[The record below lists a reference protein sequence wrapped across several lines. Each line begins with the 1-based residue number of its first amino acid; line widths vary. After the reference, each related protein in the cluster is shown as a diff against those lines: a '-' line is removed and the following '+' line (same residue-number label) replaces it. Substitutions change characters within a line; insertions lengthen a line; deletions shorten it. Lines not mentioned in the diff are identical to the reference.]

1 MKKFLILAMSLMLAL
16 PASVCANEP
25 AFSWQEALENAK
37 KNTRRGITLK
47 SYKVQG
53 KIRSEARLE
62 KLIDSWYSDES
73 YIVPYNY
80 NHNES
85 SKVVVVNVGAYRKI
99 NKFVNADFD
108 GTKEIIKQQIENLFA
123 NDKDAITLVE
133 LCWEVDGRTF
143 NTVAAV
149 SDKYNFIFDK
159 IGSYVIVNSDIKHQN
174 YDGRIYGK
182 SKRSISM
189 SEYAK
194 NIFGIDAYNYDL
206 NVSATFNEDGIL
218 IDRSSHAVTSQS
230 AGWQCETK
238 ASVMGGEIDKSKYT
252 DYEIG
257 YKILGSSIRNCRE
270 SGSFTRLY

>member
-1 MKKFLILAMSLMLAL
+1 MKRTLIIAVIMFVIAPCVTL
-16 PASVCANEP
+16 CAQTSD
-25 AFSWQEALENAK
+25 FSWQKALENAK
-37 KNTRRGITLK
+37 QNTRRGITLK

-53 KIRSEARLE
+53 KVRSKDHLE

-85 SKVVVVNVGAYRKI
+85 SKAVVVNVGAYRRI
-99 NKFVNADFD
+99 NKLVNADFD
-108 GTKEIIKQQIENLFA
+108 RTKGVVKSQIENLFA

-159 IGSYVIVNSDIKHQN
+159 IGSYVIVDSDIKSHHHNEQIN
-174 YDGRIYGK
+174 GE
-182 SKRSISM
+182 SKCSISM

-194 NIFGIDAYNYDL
+194 NVFGIDAYNYDL
-206 NVSATFNEDGIL
+206 NVSATYSKDGIL
-218 IDRSSHAVTSQS
+218 IDRSSRAATSQS
-230 AGWQCETK
+230 AGWRCETM
-238 ASVMGGEIDKSKYT
+238 ANVMGGEIDKSKYT
-252 DYEIG
+252 DYEIS
-257 YKILGSSIRNCRE
+257 YHILGAISRSHNENGTLR
-270 SGSFTRLY
+270 

>member
-37 KNTRRGITLK
+37 QNTRRGITLK

-99 NKFVNADFD
+99 NKLVNADFD
-108 GTKEIIKQQIENLFA
+108 RTKGVVKSQIENLFA

-133 LCWEVDGRTF
+133 LLWEVDGRTF

-159 IGSYVIVNSDIKHQN
+159 IGSYVIVDSDIKSHRHNEQLN
-174 YDGRIYGK
+174 GE
-182 SKRSISM
+182 SKCSISM

-194 NIFGIDAYNYDL
+194 NVFGIDAYNYDL
-206 NVSATFNEDGIL
+206 NVSATFNKDGIL
-218 IDRSSHAVTSQS
+218 IDRSSRAVTSQS

-238 ASVMGGEIDKSKYT
+238 ANFMGGEIDKSKYT
-252 DYEIG
+252 DYEIS
-257 YKILGSSIRNCRE
+257 YHILGAISRRHNENGTLR
-270 SGSFTRLY
+270 

>member
-1 MKKFLILAMSLMLAL
+1 MFVIAPCVTL
-16 PASVCANEP
+16 CAQTSD
-25 AFSWQEALENAK
+25 FSWQKALENAK
-37 KNTRRGITLK
+37 QNTRRGITLK

-85 SKVVVVNVGAYRKI
+85 NKVVVVNVGAYRKI
-99 NKFVNADFD
+99 NKLVNADFD

-159 IGSYVIVNSDIKHQN
+159 IGSYVIVDSDIKSHRHNEQIN
-174 YDGRIYGK
+174 GE
-182 SKRSISM
+182 SKCSISM

-194 NIFGIDAYNYDL
+194 NVFGIDAYNYDL
-206 NVSATFNEDGIL
+206 YVSATFNKDGIL
-218 IDRSSHAVTSQS
+218 IDRSSRAATSQS
-230 AGWQCETK
+230 AGWRCETK
-238 ASVMGGEIDKSKYT
+238 ANVMGGEIDKSKYT
-252 DYEIG
+252 DYEIS
-257 YKILGSSIRNCRE
+257 YHILGAISRGHNENGTLR
-270 SGSFTRLY
+270 